1 MRLARSARSWLAAAC
16 SVLAV
21 VLTASCTRP
30 PRPRAVILMIGDGM
44 GVSQV
49 SFARY
54 LRFGASDGHFAF
66 EGLPELGLVTTW
78 STSNAVTDSG
88 AASTAFSA
96 GVKTDNRVVGLG
108 PDGRPTRTLADL
120 AQAKGWGVGYV
131 TSTRITHATP
141 AAFYAHHENRDDECA
156 IAEQLLVQRP
166 DVALGGGLTFFDPE
180 SPDCRGVR
188 PAGRDLLAEARSA
201 GYTVWQRY
209 EAVPQPL
216 PDRLLGLQAR
226 GHLAMQLDERQVP
239 EERRDPSLARLSE
252 LALEVLSRRERPF
265 FLLIEGGRIDHG
277 GHAFDA
283 ASVAAEI
290 DAFDEAVSAVRAFQR
305 LHPDTL
311 VVVTADHATGGLAVN
326 EFVDWAGIKRQRASV
341 EWMTAQI
348 RDAQPSLEDLATWIG
363 STGSADWRA
372 EELHSVRAARGSYAA
387 RRALGKALA
396 ERNGV
401 TFVPRVDDAEAA
413 THGHTGEDVAIYAGG
428 PGSER
433 FRGRL
438 DNTDIARRL
447 AEVAALGALDP
458 P

>member
-1 MRLARSARSWLAAAC
+1 VLLAL
-16 SVLAV
+16 
-21 VLTASCTRP
+21 SCTRP
-30 PRPRAVILMIGDGM
+30 TRPQAVILMIGDGM

-108 PDGRPTRTLADL
+108 PDGRSTRTLADL
-120 AQAKGWGVGYV
+120 AQAKGWRVGYV
-131 TSTRITHATP
+131 TTTRITHATP

-166 DVALGGGLTFFDPE
+166 DVALGGGLTFFDPD

-188 PAGRDLLAEARSA
+188 PGGRDLLAEARSA
-201 GYTVWQRY
+201 GYTIWQRY
-209 EAVPQPL
+209 EAAPQPL

-226 GHLAMQLDERQVP
+226 GHLAMQLDERQIP
-239 EERRDPSLARLSE
+239 ADRRDPALARLSE
-252 LALEVLSRRERPF
+252 LALEVLSRREQPF

-290 DAFDEAVSAVRAFQR
+290 DAFDEAVAAVRAFQR
-305 LHPDTL
+305 RNPETL

-348 RDAQPSLEDLATWIG
+348 RDAEPSLEDLASW
-363 STGSADWRA
+363 TGFADWRA
-372 EELHSVRAARGSYAA
+372 EELQSVRAASGSYAA
-387 RRALGKALA
+387 RRALGRALA

-401 TFVPRVDDAEAA
+401 TFVPRVDDAEVA
-413 THGHTGEDVAIYAGG
+413 THGHTGEDLAIYAGG

-447 AEVAALGALDP
+447 AEVADLGALGP
-458 P
+458 PD

>member
-1 MRLARSARSWLAAAC
+1 MRSRVAAAC
-16 SVLAV
+16 SVLT
-21 VLTASCTRP
+21 VLLALSCTRP
-30 PRPRAVILMIGDGM
+30 TRPQAVILMIGDGM

-108 PDGRPTRTLADL
+108 PDGRSTRTLADL
-120 AQAKGWGVGYV
+120 AQAKGWRVGYV
-131 TSTRITHATP
+131 TTTRITHATP

-166 DVALGGGLTFFDPE
+166 DVALGGGLTFFDPD

-188 PAGRDLLAEARSA
+188 PGGRDLLAEARSA

-209 EAVPQPL
+209 EAAPQPL

-226 GHLAMQLDERQVP
+226 GHLAMQLDERQIP
-239 EERRDPSLARLSE
+239 ADRRDPALARLSE
-252 LALEVLSRRERPF
+252 LALEALSRREQPF

-290 DAFDEAVSAVRAFQR
+290 DAFDEAVAAVLAFQR
-305 LHPDTL
+305 RNPETL

-348 RDAQPSLEDLATWIG
+348 RDAEPSLEDLASW
-363 STGSADWRA
+363 TGFADWRA
-372 EELHSVRAARGSYAA
+372 EELQSVRAASGSYAA
-387 RRALGKALA
+387 RRALGRALA

-401 TFVPRVDDAEAA
+401 TFVPRVDDAEVA

-447 AEVAALGALDP
+447 AEVADLGALGP
-458 P
+458 PD